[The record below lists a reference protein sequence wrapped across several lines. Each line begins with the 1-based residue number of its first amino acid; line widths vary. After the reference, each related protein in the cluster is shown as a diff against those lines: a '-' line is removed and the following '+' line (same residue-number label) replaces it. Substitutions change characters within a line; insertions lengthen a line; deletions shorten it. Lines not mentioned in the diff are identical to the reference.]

1 MTVESEKKKV
11 SRRLLPARS
20 LAGTQHEHRS
30 FFWLSQFYTHE
41 IGE

>member
-20 LAGTQHEHRS
+20 LAGTQHEHRI
-30 FFWLSQFYTHE
+30 FWLSQFYTHE